1 MVEKMDGF
9 ILGMEFGF
17 YEYKN
22 EPKILKKYMKKLK
35 TSLKKRKYLLIV
47 LFLLIGLRVFLP
59 YLIKDKL
66 VAAINAVE
74 NYSCTISDVDLS
86 IIRGAMV
93 LQDFEIMLTDN
104 EVTAPYLS
112 VETADISIEWAAVIK
127 GAIVGEIYLT
137 APIMH
142 FSDGEEEGQQQAGDV
157 SWVQPILDFIPLKIN
172 RFEMVNGK
180 AEFVN
185 EHSSPK
191 VNLALTDIDFLA
203 TNLTNAEKQAG
214 ELPSEVSLKSA
225 IYKDGRLEI
234 SGKMDIL
241 KEVPDMDLDGLIEN
255 VNLTALNDFTEAYAA
270 FDFEKGVFSMA
281 TEIAMKDGEI
291 LGYVKPILEDVSV
304 FESKEQGKWL
314 NKFWQAFLGVSVEL
328 TENQRNDQSATKVP
342 INGKVEKLD
351 IGLLSTIGNLFKN
364 AFIKAFEKHT
374 DNTIDFDKLSKK
386 QNDNTS
392 FKDKVRE
399 IFND

>member
-1 MVEKMDGF
+1 MDGF